1 MIEARRKLFLYRN
14 NLMDK
19 DSPHQAII
27 IRVTLG
33 TALPLV
39 SEARAHADEEVH
51 ASVTAPHASE
61 GLSPPK
67 VKIAPA

>member
-1 MIEARRKLFLYRN
+1 MGNMRMRPI
-14 NLMDK
+14 
-19 DSPHQAII
+19 S
-27 IRVTLG
+27 LG

-51 ASVTAPHASE
+51 ASVTASHASE